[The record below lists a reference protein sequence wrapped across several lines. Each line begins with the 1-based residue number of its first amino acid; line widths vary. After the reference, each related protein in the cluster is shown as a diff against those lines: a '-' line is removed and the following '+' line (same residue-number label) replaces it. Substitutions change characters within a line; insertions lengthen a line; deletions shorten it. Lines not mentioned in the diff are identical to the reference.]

1 MKEVWVNVKDESTN
15 KSIQNFL
22 INCGIHWSG
31 APNTVYSLSSLYGEN
46 THIGVKAGYKYMIL
60 NNRVIPSDGA
70 KVVSPA
76 KFIEFVQNYI
86 IRRD

>member
-1 MKEVWVNVKDESTN
+1 MEEVWVHVKEESIN

-22 INCGIHWSG
+22 INCGIHWYDS
-31 APNTVYSLSSLYGEN
+31 PNTVYNLELLYGTN
-46 THIGVKAGYKYMIL
+46 TYIGVKIGYKHIL
-60 NNRVIPSDGA
+60 LTNRFYPEEGTEL
-70 KVVSPA
+70 VSPA